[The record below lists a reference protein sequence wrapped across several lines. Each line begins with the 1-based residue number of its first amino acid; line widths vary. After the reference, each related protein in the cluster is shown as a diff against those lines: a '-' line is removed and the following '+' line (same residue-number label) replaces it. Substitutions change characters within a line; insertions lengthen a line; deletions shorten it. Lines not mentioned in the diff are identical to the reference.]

1 MSAKCKICGM
11 RIFDEDGRCD
21 GARLPNGDWVCYDT
35 DCAEFSIAV
44 VQAARAVVAAQ
55 DDALQSDAEDVAK
68 IWDAIEKLRE
78 ALAR

>member
-1 MSAKCKICGM
+1 MKCSICGKELNAPHG
-11 RIFDEDGRCD
+11 IELAEGVF
-21 GARLPNGDWVCYDT
+21 VCGT
-35 DCAEFSIAV
+35 ANCAEFAVRV
-44 VQAARAVVAAQ
+44 VQAARAVVAAVEE